1 MIAKDR
7 NARLT
12 NGVEPLAKQSARN
25 PRRLNMR
32 AVLIGLIETSL
43 SILLLWVI
51 FSHINLTDVKSRLAE
66 LTFVAATLVGAL
78 MALHAILSA
87 VRWQVLISHFG
98 GTMKLGPAISA
109 VLIERFVNQAV
120 PSPMAGDGAR
130 FVELMR
136 NGQNMRVGAYSIVID
151 RLFAVGGIFGVVTM
165 TLPLAPWV
173 IKSDHILKSIIAI
186 AVVPVVSIAI
196 LALVRRRWWEG
207 LRKLPLLHYP
217 IGLVVR
223 LRDVVIAPRKFIVSA
238 GLSILVQMLP
248 IPCFLILA
256 SDLHVPLMAA
266 DAAVIVPLILLAG
279 VLPISIAGWGVRE
292 GAAVVLMSQVNV
304 AAADAVSLSVLFGL
318 ITLVTSCLGGIVWLM
333 TRHRVQTQ

>member
-1 MIAKDR
+1 MMAEHGKP
-7 NARLT
+7 RLT
-12 NGVEPLAKQSARN
+12 NGVEPLAKQSASS

-32 AVLIGLIETSL
+32 AVVIGLIEITL

-51 FSHINLTDVKSRLAE
+51 FSHINLTNVKSRLAD
-66 LTFVAATLVGAL
+66 LTFVGAMLVGAL
-78 MALHAILSA
+78 MVLHATLSA
-87 VRWQVLISHFG
+87 VRWQGLISHFG
-98 GTMKLGPAISA
+98 GTMNLGPAISA

-120 PSPMAGDGAR
+120 PSPVAGDGAR

-151 RLFAVGGIFGVVTM
+151 RLFALGGIFGVVTI

-173 IKSDHILKSIIAI
+173 IKSDHILKSILAIAI
-186 AVVPVVSIAI
+186 VPVVSIVI

-207 LRKLPLLHYP
+207 LRKLHLLHYP
-217 IGLVVR
+217 IGLVMR
-223 LRDVVIAPRKFIVSA
+223 IREVVIAPRKFIVSA

-256 SDLHVPLMAA
+256 SDLHVPLMAT
-266 DAAVIVPLILLAG
+266 DAAVIVPLIVLAG

-304 AAADAVSLSVLFGL
+304 AATDAVSLSVLFGL
-318 ITLVTSCLGGIVWLM
+318 ITLATSCLGGVVWLL
-333 TRHRVQTQ
+333 TRRRVQT

>member
-1 MIAKDR
+1 MIAEHGKP
-7 NARLT
+7 RLT
-12 NGVEPLAKQSARN
+12 NGVEPLAKQSASR

-32 AVLIGLIETSL
+32 AVIIGLIESTL

-51 FSHINLTDVKSRLAE
+51 FSHINLSNVKSHLAD
-66 LTFVAATLVGAL
+66 LTFVGAMMVGAL
-78 MALHAILSA
+78 MVLHAILSA

-120 PSPMAGDGAR
+120 PSPVAGDGAR

-136 NGQNMRVGAYSIVID
+136 NGQNMRVGVYSIVID
-151 RLFAVGGIFGVVTM
+151 RLFALGGIFGVVTI

-173 IKSDHILKSIIAI
+173 IKSGHIFNSILAI
-186 AVVPVVSIAI
+186 AVVPVVLIAI
-196 LALVRRRWWEG
+196 LALVRRSWWEN

-217 IGLVVR
+217 IGLVMR
-223 LRDVVIAPRKFIVSA
+223 IRDIVITPRKFIVSA
-238 GLSILVQMLP
+238 CLSVLVQMLP

-256 SDLHVPLMAA
+256 SDLHIPLMAT
-266 DAAVIVPLILLAG
+266 DAAVIVPVIVLAG

-292 GAAVVLMSQVNV
+292 GAAVVLMSQVNM
-304 AAADAVSLSVLFGL
+304 APADAVSLSVLFGL
-318 ITLVTSCLGGIVWLM
+318 ITLVTSCFGGIVWLM
-333 TRHRVQTQ
+333 AHHRVQT

>member
-1 MIAKDR
+1 M
-7 NARLT
+7 T
-12 NGVEPLAKQSARN
+12 NGIEPLAKQSERN

-32 AVLIGLIETSL
+32 AVVIGLIEITL

-51 FSHINLTDVKSRLAE
+51 FSHINLANVKSRLAD
-66 LTFVAATLVGAL
+66 LTIVGAMLVGAL
-78 MALHAILSA
+78 IALHAILSA
-87 VRWQVLISHFG
+87 VRWQLLISHFG

-120 PSPMAGDGAR
+120 PSPVGGDGAR

-151 RLFAVGGIFGVVTM
+151 RLFALGGIFGVVTIM
-165 TLPLAPWV
+165 LPLTPLV
-173 IKSDHILKSIIAI
+173 IKSEHIFNSILAI
-186 AVVPVVSIAI
+186 AVVPVLLIAI
-196 LALVRRRWWEG
+196 LALVRRSWWER

-217 IGLVVR
+217 IGLIIR
-223 LRDVVIAPRKFIVSA
+223 LREVVITPRKFILSA

-256 SDLHVPLMAA
+256 SDLHIPLMVTE
-266 DAAVIVPLILLAG
+266 AAVIVPLIVLAG

-292 GAAVVLMSQVNV
+292 GTAVVLMSQVNV
-304 AAADAVSLSVLFGL
+304 APADSVSLSVLFGL
-318 ITLVTSCLGGIVWLM
+318 ISLVTSCVGGIVWLM
-333 TRHRVQTQ
+333 TRYRIWRKLLDALTVL